1 MRTVRSLAAAVAAA
15 VLAAVPAA
23 AQDLPPAAELIERFN
38 RVSGV
43 SGLTGQDHGHL
54 VYEMSV
60 MGMTMRL
67 ENRWAGSDRLYARMS
82 TPFGDTAE
90 FGRNGDV
97 FWMVDPE
104 DGPRLMTEQEMEA
117 QRSATSMGAN
127 VLAMA
132 SIRSA
137 ETLERTEVEGVPCYR
152 IKVVDDFGVE
162 SEHCLAVDGGA
173 LVSST
178 LWAASRS
185 GGSTATILFQDYR
198 DVGRHKV
205 PGRLVIRAQGQEVVT
220 TLTHASAEAQPESA
234 FAVPPAVR
242 ALLDAAPRP

>member
-1 MRTVRSLAAAVAAA
+1 MRTVRSLAVPFAAA
-15 VLAAVPAA
+15 LLAAAPAA

-43 SGLTGQDHGHL
+43 TGLTGEDHGHL

-60 MGMTMRL
+60 MGMTMRM
-67 ENRWAGSDRLYARMS
+67 ENRWSGGDRLHVRMT
-82 TPFGDTAE
+82 TPFGDVAE

-97 FWMVDPE
+97 FWAVDPD
-104 DGPRLMTEQEMEA
+104 DGPRLLTEEEMQA
-117 QRSATSMGAN
+117 QRSATSLGAN
-127 VLAMA
+127 VLSMA

-152 IKVVDDFGVE
+152 IKVVDNSGVE
-162 SEHCLAVDGGA
+162 AEHCLAVDGGA

-178 LWAASRS
+178 LWAAARS
-185 GGSTATILFQDYR
+185 GGSTTTILFQDYR

-220 TLTHASAEAQPESA
+220 TLTHASAEAQPDSV
-234 FAVPPAVR
+234 FDVPPAIR